1 MFAEIDFSFL
11 LLLKITACGF
21 AVGVGFWAALFPLLM
36 LLMRGRKDD
45 GEAKKEWDRIHNSR
59 ATQIEMLANI
69 AATLHALEVTY
80 HAQRTLAEPPP
91 SDPCTCDQDLMRP
104 DPEEED
110 THLL

>member
-1 MFAEIDFSFL
+1 MFTEIDFSFL

-36 LLMRGRKDD
+36 LLMRGCKDD
-45 GEAKKEWDRIHNSR
+45 GEAKKEWDRIHDSR
-59 ATQIEMLANI
+59 ATHIEMLAKI

-80 HAQRTLAEPPP
+80 HAQSTTTKPTP
-91 SDPCTCDQDLMRP
+91 SDSCTCDQDLMRP
-104 DPEEED
+104 DPEDED